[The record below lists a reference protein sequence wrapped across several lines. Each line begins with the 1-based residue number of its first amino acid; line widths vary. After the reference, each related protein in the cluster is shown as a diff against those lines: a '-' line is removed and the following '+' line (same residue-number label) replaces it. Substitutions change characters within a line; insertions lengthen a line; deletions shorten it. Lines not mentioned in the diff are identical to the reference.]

1 MGKYFLLECY
11 DKVSELGVDVQIIGN
26 AFIPCCCIG
35 VPRDYVR
42 YNLTPKISSLAVRS
56 LACELRFYGVR
67 GVEIF
72 IVLQHAPL
80 EAKELTYKCTYLLST
95 SKSSSAYL
103 YLYLQGCSYI
113 LLIELKHN
121 NLYENSL

>member
-1 MGKYFLLECY
+1 MLTSKLSGLLSY
-11 DKVSELGVDVQIIGN
+11 HVAAL
-26 AFIPCCCIG
+26 G

-80 EAKELTYKCTYLLST
+80 EAKELTYKCTYLL
-95 SKSSSAYL
+95 
-103 YLYLQGCSYI
+103 
-113 LLIELKHN
+113 
-121 NLYENSL
+121 